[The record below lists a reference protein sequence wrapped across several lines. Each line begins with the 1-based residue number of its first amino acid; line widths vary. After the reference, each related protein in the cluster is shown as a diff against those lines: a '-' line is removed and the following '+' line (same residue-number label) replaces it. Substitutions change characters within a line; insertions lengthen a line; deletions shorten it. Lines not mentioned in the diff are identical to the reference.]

1 MIYSSIPGLTEMSI
15 LMVGEILAMFPSSK
29 ASGAGMGFL
38 NQSTTLGMK
47 SLVSTAYWS
56 WDCCGRKYARWCIS
70 SQGKSGLVMDSIM
83 SSSDWKMGRLEE
95 GRSPDDVVMCDWS
108 SCGEGLRCTT
118 STDPRSTEGE
128 SRVAVGRRLG
138 ELSLKDDDR
147 YKMVVEG
154 SAGSIV
160 GGGM

>member
-1 MIYSSIPGLTEMSI
+1 M
-15 LMVGEILAMFPSSK
+15 A
-29 ASGAGMGFL
+29 
-38 NQSTTLGMK
+38 
-47 SLVSTAYWS
+47 
-56 WDCCGRKYARWCIS
+56 
-70 SQGKSGLVMDSIM
+70 SIM

-95 GRSPDDVVMCDWS
+95 EGSPDEVVMCDWS
-108 SCGEGLRCTT
+108 SCGEGLRCAT

-128 SRVAVGRRLG
+128 PRVSAGRRLG

-154 SAGSIV
+154 SVDSIA